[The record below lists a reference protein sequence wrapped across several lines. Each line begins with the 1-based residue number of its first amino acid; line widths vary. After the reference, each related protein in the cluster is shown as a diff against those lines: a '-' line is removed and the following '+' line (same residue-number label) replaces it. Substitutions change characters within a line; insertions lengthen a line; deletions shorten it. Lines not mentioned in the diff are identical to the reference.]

1 MAPEKGG
8 DPRSG
13 EDRQG
18 LGPVAFVLYYLLK
31 HRSKLFHAFAGAE
44 AAVEDVVDHVSDRHF
59 DVVPF
64 VDFFDACSCVVTF
77 CHHCHFVKCASH
89 GAAMSDQL
97 TKTTVAAER

>member
-31 HRSKLFHAFAGAE
+31 HRSKLFHAFACAE
-44 AAVEDVVDHVSDRHF
+44 AAIEDVIYHVSDRHF
-59 DVVPF
+59 DVVSF
-64 VDFFDACSCVVTF
+64 VDFFDACSCVITL
-77 CHHCHFVKCASH
+77 CYHCHFVEGTLYRVAVADELSQT
-89 GAAMSDQL
+89 A
-97 TKTTVAAER
+97 VAAE